1 MAPEVHRKRAYGAP
15 VDVFAYGVVLRK
27 LLSRVQS
34 PPGSLLCDVCMPA
47 CYSLTTASRTYE
59 RMHCARAAHP
69 AWPAYLGALARDCCV
84 ADPEAR
90 PTFRQVL
97 RRLDASAT
105 TPSGEA

>member
-47 CYSLTTASRTYE
+47 LYSLTTSSRAYE
-59 RMHCARAAHP
+59 RMHCARTAHP
-69 AWPAYLGALARDCCV
+69 AWPAHMAALARDCC
-84 ADPEAR
+84 ATEPQAR
-90 PTFRQVL
+90 PTFREVL

-105 TPSGEA
+105 PSGEA